1 MQGYEYDTVQYHQ
14 VPVRVPVHI
23 ETRGARHFL
32 FASDEESQKT
42 PPGRPTMTR
51 KERPHLVTAAWKSV
65 GDVYKGLAKAISSA
79 LSSQRRPCRVIAER
93 PGGVF
98 CDCLFSAK

>member
-1 MQGYEYDTVQYHQ
+1 MILYSITRYRYGYLYTLRPAALDIFCSLVTKSHK
-14 VPVRVPVHI
+14 
-23 ETRGARHFL
+23 
-32 FASDEESQKT
+32 KT

-79 LSSQRRPCRVIAER
+79 LSS
-93 PGGVF
+93 
-98 CDCLFSAK
+98 